1 MKVQARIVGAARGA
15 RWLGEGWQLFRRA
28 PLGWLAL
35 VFAYWL
41 IMTIVSLVPY
51 AGIAAASILVPAF
64 SVGFMAAARAAERE
78 ARVELGLL
86 FDGLRQAP
94 REQILL
100 GIAYFLS
107 LAVVLAATTL
117 ADDGALA
124 RWMLT
129 GERPADEVLQSGEFF
144 SALMTA
150 AFLYAP
156 VMMLFWF
163 APPLAAWHSTGA
175 VKGLFF
181 SAIACLMNW
190 RAFLVYGAVTAL
202 VTLVVPFVVLSALMV
217 VSGGALRVPVTAL
230 VFPLLILLLPT
241 LFASFYVSYRDVFG
255 VENSR
260 GGGRD
265 ANDTGREA
273 D

>member
-1 MKVQARIVGAARGA
+1 LKVQARIAGAARGA
-15 RWLGEGWQLFRRA
+15 RWLGEGWRLFRAA

-51 AGIAAASILVPAF
+51 AGIVAAAILVPAF
-64 SVGFMAAARAAERE
+64 SVGFMAAARAAERG
-78 ARVELGLL
+78 ARLELGLL
-86 FDGLRQAP
+86 FDGLRRSP
-94 REQILL
+94 RSQLVL
-100 GIAYFLS
+100 GVAYFLS
-107 LAVVLAATTL
+107 LAAVLAATML

-129 GERPADEVLQSGEFF
+129 GQRPPEEVLQSGEFF

-150 AFLYAP
+150 ALLYVP

-175 VKGLFF
+175 IKGLFF

-190 RAFLVYGAVTAL
+190 RAFLAYGIVTAL
-202 VTLVVPFVVLSALMV
+202 VTLVMPFVVLSTLMV
-217 VSGGALRVPVTAL
+217 ASGGALRVPVMSL

-260 GGGRD
+260 RKAQD
-265 ANDTGREA
+265 TDDTGPEA